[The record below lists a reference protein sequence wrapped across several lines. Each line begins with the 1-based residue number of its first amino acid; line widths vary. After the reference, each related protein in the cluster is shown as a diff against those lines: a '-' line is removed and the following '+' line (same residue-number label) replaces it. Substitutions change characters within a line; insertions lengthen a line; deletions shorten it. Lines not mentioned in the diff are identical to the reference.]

1 MSAPIEWEEIG
12 LCAFER
18 ALALQEARWRVRRY
32 GGSDSCLAL
41 EHPPT
46 ITLGRRATR
55 ADLRVP
61 EAALAVQGIACV
73 VTERGGGATY
83 HGPGQLVLYPIV
95 ALGPRGFGV
104 AGFVWTLEQM
114 MIEVAAA
121 FGVRADR
128 DPRGRGVWT
137 ARGKLGAVGIR
148 VRDGISMHGLALNVA
163 TDLAPYR
170 LIAPCGTPDLP
181 VTSLVC
187 EGARAASVAD
197 ALPVAEYVC
206 ACLLGARSGRASGAR
221 SGRAAAGEV
230 SA

>member
-1 MSAPIEWEEIG
+1 MSAPVEWEWLG
-12 LCAFER
+12 LCAFDR
-18 ALALQEARWRVRRY
+18 ALALQEAHWLARWQ

-55 ADLRVP
+55 ADLHVP
-61 EAALAVQGIACV
+61 EALLAVQGITCV

-95 ALGPRGFGV
+95 ALAARGLGV
-104 AGFVWTLEQM
+104 AGFVWTLEQI
-114 MIEVAAA
+114 MIEIAAA

-128 DPRGRGVWT
+128 DPRGHGVW
-137 ARGKLGAVGIR
+137 AAGGKLGAVGIR
-148 VRDGISMHGLALNVA
+148 VREGISMHGLALNVA
-163 TDLAPYR
+163 PDLAPYR
-170 LIAPCGTPDLP
+170 LIAPCSTPDLP
-181 VTSLVC
+181 VTSLVR

-197 ALPVAEYVC
+197 ALPVAEHLC
-206 ACLLGARSGRASGAR
+206 ARLLGARRAPAT
-221 SGRAAAGEV
+221 AAEV

>member
-1 MSAPIEWEEIG
+1 MSAPIEWEWLG
-12 LCAFER
+12 LCAFDR
-18 ALALQEARWRVRRY
+18 ALALQEARWQARLH

-61 EAALAVQGIACV
+61 EALLAVCGIACA

-95 ALGPRGFGV
+95 ALGPRGLGV
-104 AGFVWTLEQM
+104 AGFVWTLEHI
-114 MIEVAAA
+114 MIEIAAA
-121 FGVRADR
+121 FGVHATR

-148 VRDGISMHGLALNVA
+148 VRHGISMHGLALNVA
-163 TDLAPYR
+163 PDLAPYR
-170 LIAPCGTPDLP
+170 LIVPCATPDLP
-181 VTSLVC
+181 VTSLVR
-187 EGARAASVAD
+187 EGVRAASVAD

-206 ACLLGARSGRASGAR
+206 VRLLGARSA
-221 SGRAAAGEV
+221 RAAAGGV
-230 SA
+230 PA